1 MLYIKKNNIN
11 ELFFT
16 LNEKTTL
23 SLPNYF
29 LQLKS
34 NNSTSSKNLLLE
46 YSANTSTNFERYDKF
61 QIQEVEEQNEDLLD
75 RKINLEVG
83 SYDYYVWQSPSGN
96 TEFSAVTTIVE
107 SGKIIVEGEANTGT
121 TFFTD
126 SRQIIYFD

>member
-1 MLYIKKNNIN
+1 MLYINKNSTN

-16 LNEKTTL
+16 LNEKTTIP
-23 SLPNYF
+23 SANYF

-46 YSANTSTNFERYDKF
+46 YSANTSTNIERYDKF
-61 QIQEVEEQNEDLLD
+61 EIQEVEEQNEDLLD
-75 RKINLEVG
+75 RKINLEIG

-96 TEFSAVTTIVE
+96 TQFSAVTSIVE
-107 SGKIIVEGEANTGT
+107 SGKVVVEGEENTGT

>member
-46 YSANTSTNFERYDKF
+46 YSANTSTNIERYDKF
-61 QIQEVEEQNEDLLD
+61 EIQEVEEQDEDLLD
-75 RKINLEVG
+75 RKINLEIG

-96 TEFSAVTTIVE
+96 TQFSAVTSIVE
-107 SGKIIVEGEANTGT
+107 SGKVVVEGEINTGT